1 MSNIKRINVGERM
14 SQVVIYNGLVF
25 TAGQV
30 ASSAPNKDVGEQ
42 TKNVLDKI
50 DNLLKEAGTN
60 KSNLIS
66 ANIWLSNIN
75 DFSNM
80 NIIWDAWIDKN
91 NPPVRA
97 CVESKLASDKFN
109 VEISVIAVK

>member
-1 MSNIKRINVGERM
+1 M
-14 SQVVIYNGLVF
+14 
-25 TAGQV
+25 

-109 VEISVIAVK
+109 VEISVIAKI

>member
-66 ANIWLSNIN
+66 ANINQALETGIQNLKI
-75 DFSNM
+75 
-80 NIIWDAWIDKN
+80 
-91 NPPVRA
+91 
-97 CVESKLASDKFN
+97 
-109 VEISVIAVK
+109 EISDNVGNKKSVIGEFIILDK

>member
-1 MSNIKRINVGERM
+1 MSEIERINVGERM
-14 SQVVIYNGLVF
+14 SQVVIHGELVY

-30 ASSAPNKDVGEQ
+30 ASTAPNQDVGKQ
-42 TKNVLDKI
+42 TEVVLEKI
-50 DNLLKEAGTN
+50 DNLFSESGTN

-75 DFSNM
+75 DFNDM
-80 NIIWDAWIDKN
+80 NIVWDAWIDKS

-109 VEISVIAVK
+109 VEISVIAKN